1 MCGIIGYLGKKQAY
15 PIVLNI
21 LKRLEYRGYDS
32 AGIALWQN
40 NQLIIHKEAGAIE
53 VLEKSLLKKD
63 TNGNIG
69 FAHTRWATHGPAT
82 KDNAHPHHS
91 QSKKINLVHN
101 GTILNYYHLKE
112 ELEQN
117 NYQFYSDTDSEVLAN
132 LIEYQQKQKNIN
144 LKKAVI
150 EITKLIE
157 GRSAFLV
164 HDKDNFDTFIAVN
177 CGGDLFIGKNKE
189 EEMFVCSDKNA
200 LAGYASFVLNLRSGH
215 IAEITKEKIKI
226 SNLNNN
232 QDTEIN
238 WQSFDLN
245 PEAMEKGSFPH
256 YMLKEIFEQTEK
268 IKVSIDY
275 LQDKNLGI
283 KNKLLTWRHDIS
295 RLQKIVIIACGTS
308 WHAGLVSKYF
318 FNELANIPVYCEY
331 ASELIVENIN
341 RGDLVIAISQS
352 GSTADTLQAV
362 KAVKEKGAIIVSLCN
377 VEGSSLENMSDINIL
392 TKAGPEIGV
401 ASTKAFTTQLTA
413 LFLLAGQIGEWRGQ
427 ISEEE
432 KEEYFTQLKLIP
444 NKIKEVLRL
453 NPLIEDLAKKYQ
465 TATNF
470 LYLGR
475 GANFP
480 IAMEGA
486 LKLKEVSYIHAEG
499 LSAGEMKHGSIALID
514 EKMPSFFVAVK
525 DGQYDKVVNNILEI
539 RARNGKII
547 ALTSGHDKIVAESV
561 DDTIP
566 LPDCDPLLSPFIS
579 VVPMQLFAYHVAQL
593 KGVNIDKPRNL
604 AKSVTVE

>member
-132 LIEYQQKQKNIN
+132 LIEYQQKEKNIN
-144 LKKAVI
+144 LKEAVI
-150 EITKLIE
+150 ETTKLIE

-164 HDKDNFDTFIAVN
+164 HDQNNFNTFIAVN

-189 EEMFVCSDKNA
+189 EMFVCSDKNA
-200 LAGYASFVLNLRSGH
+200 LAGYASYVLSLSPGQ
-215 IAEITKEKIKI
+215 IAEITKEKIMI
-226 SNLNNN
+226 SDLTNNK
-232 QDTEIN
+232 DIEAD
-238 WQSFDLN
+238 WQSLDLS
-245 PEAMEKGSFPH
+245 PEAMEKGTFPH
-256 YMLKEIFEQTEK
+256 YMLKEIFEQAEK
-268 IKVSIDY
+268 IKTSIDY
-275 LQDKNLGI
+275 LQDENTGI
-283 KNKLLTWRHDIS
+283 KNKLLPWRHDIS
-295 RLQKIVIIACGTS
+295 RLQKIIIIACGTS
-308 WHAGLVSKYF
+308 WHAALVSKYF
-318 FNELANIPVYCEY
+318 FNKLANVPVYCEY
-331 ASELIVENIN
+331 ASESIVENIN

-352 GSTADTLQAV
+352 GSTADTLQAIQAA
-362 KAVKEKGAIIVSLCN
+362 KNNGAIILSICN
-377 VEGSSLENMSDINIL
+377 VEGSSLEQMSDIILL

-413 LFLLAGQIGEWRGQ
+413 LFLLAGQIGQWRGRITETQ
-427 ISEEE
+427 
-432 KEEYFTQLKLIP
+432 KEEYFKKLKLIP
-444 NKIKEVLRL
+444 EKIKEVLRL
-453 NPLIEDLAKKYQ
+453 NPLIEILAKKYQ
-465 TATNF
+465 AASNF

-475 GANFP
+475 GAHFP

-525 DGQYDKVVNNILEI
+525 DEQYDKVVNNILEI

-547 ALTSGHDKIVAESV
+547 ALTSGYDKVVSERV
-561 DDTIP
+561 DDIIP
-566 LPDCDPLLSPFIS
+566 LPDCDHLLYPFIS
-579 VVPMQLFAYHVAQL
+579 VVPMQLFAYHVAKL
-593 KGVNIDKPRNL
+593 RGVNIDKPRNL

>member
-15 PIVLNI
+15 PIVLDI

-40 NQLIIHKEAGAIE
+40 NQLITHKESGAIE
-53 VLEKSLLKKD
+53 ILEKSLFKKD
-63 TNGNIG
+63 TNSDIG

-101 GTILNYYHLKE
+101 GTVLNYYHLKE
-112 ELEQN
+112 ELKQK
-117 NYQFYSDTDSEVLAN
+117 NYQFYGDTDSEVLVN
-132 LIEYQQKQKNIN
+132 LIESKQKEKNIN
-144 LKKAVI
+144 LKEAVI
-150 EITKLIE
+150 ETTKLIE

-164 HDKDNFDTFIAVN
+164 HDKNNFNTFIAVN

-189 EEMFVCSDKNA
+189 EMFVCSDKNA
-200 LAGYASFVLNLRSGH
+200 LAGYASYVLSLSPGQ
-215 IAEITKEKIKI
+215 IAEITKEKIMI
-226 SNLNNN
+226 SDLTNNK
-232 QDTEIN
+232 DIEAD
-238 WQSFDLN
+238 WQSLDLS
-245 PEAMEKGSFPH
+245 PEAMEKGTFPH
-256 YMLKEIFEQTEK
+256 YMLKEIFEQAEK
-268 IKVSIDY
+268 IKTSIDY
-275 LQDKNLGI
+275 LQDENTGI
-283 KNKLLTWRHDIS
+283 KNKLLPWRHDIS
-295 RLQKIVIIACGTS
+295 RLQKIIIIACGTS
-308 WHAGLVSKYF
+308 WHAALVSKYF
-318 FNELANIPVYCEY
+318 FNKLANVPVYCEY
-331 ASELIVENIN
+331 ASESIVENIN

-352 GSTADTLQAV
+352 GSTADTLQAIQAA
-362 KAVKEKGAIIVSLCN
+362 KNNGAIILSICN
-377 VEGSSLENMSDINIL
+377 VEGSSLEQMSDIILL

-413 LFLLAGQIGEWRGQ
+413 LFLLAGQIGQWRGRITETQ
-427 ISEEE
+427 
-432 KEEYFTQLKLIP
+432 KEEYFKKLKLIP

-453 NPLIEDLAKKYQ
+453 NPLIEILAKKYQ
-465 TATNF
+465 AASNF

-475 GANFP
+475 GTHFP

-525 DGQYDKVVNNILEI
+525 DEQYDKVVNNILEI

-547 ALTSGHDKIVAESV
+547 ALTSGYDKVVSERV
-561 DDTIP
+561 DDIIP
-566 LPDCDPLLSPFIS
+566 LPDCDHLLYPFIS
-579 VVPMQLFAYHVAQL
+579 VVPMQLFAYHVAKL
-593 KGVNIDKPRNL
+593 RGVNIDKPRNL